1 MASIN
6 KLFNRIYDME
16 LYEIQRNFPYLGE
29 GISRI
34 VFAIN
39 NDYVFKI
46 AKDLDGDYQC
56 SVEYYVYS
64 HVNKDLKSY
73 LCPIV
78 WYKRGMIVMPRAI
91 PLSYFINQPYID
103 ISKVRCDRNSYKDLV
118 ALSKKF
124 DLLFEDI
131 VSTSSWGILNNRMVL
146 IDYGCT
152 N

>member
-1 MASIN
+1 MDSMS
-6 KLFNRIYDME
+6 KLFNRIYNMDF
-16 LYEIQRNFPYLGE
+16 YEIQRRFLYLGE
-29 GISRI
+29 GISRV

-39 NDYVFKI
+39 NDYVIKI
-46 AKDLDGDYQC
+46 AKDFDGDYQC
-56 SVEYYVYS
+56 SIEYHVYT
-64 HVNKDLKSY
+64 HTNKILNSY

-91 PLSYFINQPYID
+91 PLSYYISEPYID
-103 ISKVRCDRNSYKDLV
+103 ISKIRRDRNSYVDLIK
-118 ALSKKF
+118 LSQKF

>member
-1 MASIN
+1 MGSMS

-16 LYEIQRNFPYLGE
+16 LYEIQRSFPYLGE
-29 GISRI
+29 GISRA
-34 VFAIN
+34 VFAVN
-39 NDYVFKI
+39 NDYVVKV

-56 SVEYYVYS
+56 KVEYYVYT
-64 HVNKDLKSY
+64 HTNKILKDY

-78 WYKRGMIVMPRAI
+78 WYKRGMIAMPRAI
-91 PLSYFINQPYID
+91 PLSYYIREPYID
-103 ISKVRCDRNSYKDLV
+103 ISKVRSDRNSYEDLIR
-118 ALSKKF
+118 LSNKF
-124 DLLFEDI
+124 NLLFEDI